1 MFLILFS
8 MKLLWF
14 LYIENL
20 VFVIYF
26 VVCILWFDFK
36 IVFYHNSCIVLF
48 RFYLSQVK
56 AVATDLG
63 LVQVHFM
70 TQVSSVFTWP
80 SKPDESWEDVELFQ
94 GPPLKLTLNCKHGA
108 VYTKKAILYNS
119 SLLLVLSSVV
129 FVDLFLQNYSNNLN
143 HFEFVFRIT
152 LAEVHNFWPS
162 SKFIFKVFWLAFIP
176 PKVFLVVRAQW
187 QWKGKK
193 RSDLV
198 LLSITI
204 SLHFIFL

>member
-1 MFLILFS
+1 

-129 FVDLFLQNYSNNLN
+129 FADLFLQNYSNNLN
-143 HFEFVFRIT
+143 HFEFVLELLLQKYI
-152 LAEVHNFWPS
+152 
-162 SKFIFKVFWLAFIP
+162 I
-176 PKVFLVVRAQW
+176 
-187 QWKGKK
+187 
-193 RSDLV
+193 SDLHLSLFLKFSDW
-198 LLSITI
+198 LLMFYPPQSFFSCACSVTVEREKKI
-204 SLHFIFL
+204 